1 MEELAWATRRFVE
14 HVAATAPG
22 GARHRGHPLG
32 GAVAPR
38 ARRLAR
44 PVDRRRTSPRPL
56 CGAPVARRLQSR
68 LEYGAAR
75 NEDRPRAAR
84 RRREPDDGREP
95 ARRAER
101 VEAEVLD
108 RIVDAAEGNPLFAEQ
123 LLRMLVDE
131 GTLERRDGTWHATGP
146 LADLHVPPT
155 IQALLAARL
164 DTLEPDER
172 SVIEPASVV
181 GYIFAEAAVSALAP
195 PDVSSRVMTEIAT
208 LTQKHL
214 VRPRR
219 RRGRDAAPLPAH
231 HDPRHRVRRHPQA
244 GPCGSPRALR
254 RLGRRGQPRPRRRVR
269 GDPRLPPRAGVD
281 VPLRARAARRSRP
294 RDRRGR
300 GAPPRVGGQ
309 TRVRA
314 RRRPRRRDAYS
325 AGRRHCSPSTTASA
339 CSCFP
344 ITARRS

>member
-1 MEELAWATRRFVE
+1 M
-14 HVAATAPG
+14 
-22 GARHRGHPLG
+22 
-32 GAVAPR
+32 
-38 ARRLAR
+38 
-44 PVDRRRTSPRPL
+44 
-56 CGAPVARRLQSR
+56 
-68 LEYGAAR
+68 
-75 NEDRPRAAR
+75 
-84 RRREPDDGREP
+84 
-95 ARRAER
+95 
-101 VEAEVLD
+101 LD

-244 GPCGSPRALR
+244 GPGGSPRALR
-254 RLGRRGQPRPRRRVR
+254 RVGRRGQPRPRRRVR
-269 GDPRLPPRAGVD
+269 GDPRLPPRAGMD

-300 GAPPRVGGQ
+300 ARAASRRRAGARSRAATSRPPR
-309 TRVRA
+309 RF
-314 RRRPRRRDAYS
+314 S
-325 AGRRHCSPSTTASA
+325 AGRRHCCPVDHRGAA